1 MEEILT
7 RIMEALPLKDLI
19 MKKTQELSTF
29 ANVLRWGS
37 LVLVMAY
44 FVLSLL
50 EKANAIFKWW

>member
-1 MEEILT
+1 
-7 RIMEALPLKDLI
+7 MEALPLKDLI
-19 MKKTQELSTF
+19 MKETRELSAF

-37 LVLVMAY
+37 LVLVMAF